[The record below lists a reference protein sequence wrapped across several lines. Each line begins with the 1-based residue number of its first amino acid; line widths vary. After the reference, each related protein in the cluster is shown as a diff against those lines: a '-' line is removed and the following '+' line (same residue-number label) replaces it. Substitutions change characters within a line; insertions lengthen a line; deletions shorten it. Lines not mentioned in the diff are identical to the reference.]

1 MAVKW
6 GVIGCGGIAYRRTI
20 PGIQE
25 ANHVELV
32 AVMDIDKEAT
42 DKVAAEFKVP
52 KKYYTE
58 AELLA
63 DPEVQCVYVATPAFA
78 HKQQV
83 IGAAKAGK
91 HVLCEKPLALNL
103 DEAEAMVAACKDAGV
118 FLTEGYMMKFQDL
131 HKKARDIVAGGKLG
145 RIVFGRAQL
154 SCWYPDIPGAWR
166 QDPAKGGGGSFIDM
180 GTHLVDLLEYI
191 MDDEV
196 VEVAAFTDTLAFN
209 YKSEDSSSV
218 ILKFKKG
225 AHGFVDA
232 FFSTP
237 DAAGD
242 DVLEIYGTGGSI
254 LARHTIGQLP
264 GGEMIAKTVP
274 EGLGYDA
281 DQSKGGGD
289 VEAEQIKPEMTNM
302 YAAECDYLS
311 ECIMNNKAPRI
322 NTGQHGLHIMKV
334 TAAVYQAAKTKK
346 VVEVK

>member
-20 PGIQE
+20 PGIKQ
-25 ANHVELV
+25 AKHVELV

-42 DKVAAEFKVP
+42 DKVAAEFNVP

-63 DPEVQCVYVATPAFA
+63 DPDVQCVYVASPAFA

-83 IGAAKAGK
+83 IDAAKAGK

-103 DEAEAMVAACKDAGV
+103 DEAEAMVAACKEAGV

-131 HKKARDIVAGGKLG
+131 HRKARDLVAGGKLG
-145 RIVFGRAQL
+145 QIVLGRAQL
-154 SCWYPDIPGAWR
+154 SCWYPDMPGNWR

-196 VEVAAFTDTLAFN
+196 VEVAAFNDTLAFD

-242 DVLEIYGTGGSI
+242 DVLEIYGTSGSI
-254 LARHTIGQLP
+254 LAKHTIGQLP

-274 EGLGYDA
+274 EGLAYDA
-281 DQSKGGGD
+281 DQAKGGGD
-289 VEAEQIKPEMTNM
+289 VEAREIKPELIDM
-302 YAAECDYLS
+302 YASECDYLS
-311 ECIMNNKAPRI
+311 ECIMNNKAPEI
-322 NTGQHGLHIMKV
+322 NTGEDGLHIMKV
-334 TAAVYQAAKTKK
+334 TAAVYEAGRTKK
-346 VVEVK
+346 VVQVG